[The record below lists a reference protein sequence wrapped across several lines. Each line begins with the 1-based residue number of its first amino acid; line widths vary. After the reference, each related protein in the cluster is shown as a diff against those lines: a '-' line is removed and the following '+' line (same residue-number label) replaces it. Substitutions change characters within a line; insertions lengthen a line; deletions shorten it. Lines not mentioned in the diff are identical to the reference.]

1 MKGRNEVKDYLVK
14 ATAYNNQVRAY
25 AVRTTESV
33 GEAQRRHKA
42 WPTASA
48 ALGRSMTASVILGAM
63 LKGEEKITVKIN
75 GGGPIGTILVDANTK
90 GEVRGYVT
98 NPQTHFALNE
108 QGQLDVKRAVGTDG
122 MLTVS
127 KDIGLQQ
134 PFVGHV
140 PLVSGEIVE
149 DFTSYIAHSEQVAS
163 SVGVGVLV
171 NPDHTIQAAGGFII
185 QLMPGTNEET
195 VHALEERLKGMT
207 PISSM
212 VEQDM
217 TPEQIL
223 EHLLGTG
230 NVKFLE
236 EIPVHFQCQC
246 SVERISN
253 AIFSLGSDEI
263 QDMIQTDGQ
272 AEAHCHLCNENYHF
286 SKEDLL
292 VLLEAA
298 I

>member
-1 MKGRNEVKDYLVK
+1 MKDYLVK
-14 ATAYNNQVRAY
+14 AIAYNDQVRAY
-25 AVRTTESV
+25 AVITTETV
-33 GEAQRRHKA
+33 GEAQRRHQT

-63 LKGEEKITVKIN
+63 LKGEEKITVKID

-98 NPQTHFALNE
+98 NPQTHFDLNA
-108 QGQLDVKRAVGTDG
+108 QGKLDVQQAVGTNG

-140 PLVSGEIVE
+140 PLISGELGD
-149 DFTSYIAHSEQVAS
+149 DFTSYIVHSEQVPS

-171 NPDHTIQAAGGFII
+171 NPDQTIQAAGGFII
-185 QLMPGTNEET
+185 QLLPGTNDET
-195 VHALEERLKGMT
+195 ITRIEERLKEIM

-212 VEQDM
+212 VEQGM

-223 EHLLGTG
+223 EQVLGAE
-230 NVKFLE
+230 NVKLLE
-236 EIPVHFQCQC
+236 KMPIHFQCQC
-246 SVERISN
+246 SKERITN
-253 AIFSLGSDEI
+253 AIVSLGSEEI
-263 QDMIQTDGQ
+263 QDMIQTDGKADAQ
-272 AEAHCHLCNENYHF
+272 CHFCNENYHF
-286 SKEDLL
+286 SKKDLEL
-292 VLLEAA
+292 LLEDA

>member
-1 MKGRNEVKDYLVK
+1 MKDYLVK
-14 ATAYNNQVRAY
+14 AIAYNDQVRAY
-25 AVRTTESV
+25 AVITTETV
-33 GEAQRRHKA
+33 GEAQRRHQT

-63 LKGEEKITVKIN
+63 LKGEEKITVKID

-98 NPQTHFALNE
+98 NPQTHFDLNA
-108 QGQLDVKRAVGTDG
+108 QGKLDVQQAVGTNG

-140 PLVSGEIVE
+140 PLISGELGD
-149 DFTSYIAHSEQVAS
+149 DFTSYIVHSEQVPS

-171 NPDHTIQAAGGFII
+171 NPDQTIQAAGGFII
-185 QLMPGTNEET
+185 QLLPGTNDET
-195 VHALEERLKGMT
+195 ITRIEERLKEIM

-212 VEQDM
+212 VEQGM

-223 EHLLGTG
+223 EQVLGAE

-236 EIPVHFQCQC
+236 KMPIHFQCQC
-246 SVERISN
+246 SKERITN
-253 AIFSLGSDEI
+253 AIVSLGSEEI
-263 QDMIQTDGQ
+263 QDMIQTDGKADAQ
-272 AEAHCHLCNENYHF
+272 CHFCNENYHF
-286 SKEDLL
+286 SKKDLEL
-292 VLLEAA
+292 LLEDAR
-298 I
+298 

>member
-1 MKGRNEVKDYLVK
+1 MYEVKDYLVK

-33 GEAQRRHKA
+33 GEAQRRHKT

-75 GGGPIGTILVDANTK
+75 GGGPLGTILVDANTK

-108 QGQLDVKRAVGTDG
+108 QGKLDVKRAVGTDG

-140 PLVSGEIVE
+140 PLVSGELVE
-149 DFTSYIAHSEQVAS
+149 DFTSYIVHSEQVAS
-163 SVGVGVLV
+163 SVGVDVLV

-185 QLMPGTNEET
+185 QLMPGTDEET
-195 VHALEERLKGMT
+195 VHAIEERLKGMT

-212 VEQDM
+212 VEQGM
-217 TPEQIL
+217 MPEQIL

-236 EIPVHFQCQC
+236 KMPVHFQCQC
-246 SVERISN
+246 SLERISN

-272 AEAHCHLCNENYHF
+272 ADAHCHLCNEHYHF

-292 VLLEAA
+292 LLLEAA
-298 I
+298 V

>member
-1 MKGRNEVKDYLVK
+1 MFIDYWHRNFFNCERMKGRYEVKDYLVK

-33 GEAQRRHKA
+33 GEAQRRHKTL
-42 WPTASA
+42 PTASA

-90 GEVRGYVT
+90 GEVRGYVA

-140 PLVSGEIVE
+140 PLVSGELVE
-149 DFTSYIAHSEQVAS
+149 DFTSYIVHSEQVAS
-163 SVGVGVLV
+163 SL
-171 NPDHTIQAAGGFII
+171 
-185 QLMPGTNEET
+185 
-195 VHALEERLKGMT
+195 
-207 PISSM
+207 
-212 VEQDM
+212 
-217 TPEQIL
+217 
-223 EHLLGTG
+223 
-230 NVKFLE
+230 
-236 EIPVHFQCQC
+236 
-246 SVERISN
+246 RI
-253 AIFSLGSDEI
+253 
-263 QDMIQTDGQ
+263 
-272 AEAHCHLCNENYHF
+272 HC
-286 SKEDLL
+286 
-292 VLLEAA
+292 
-298 I
+298 